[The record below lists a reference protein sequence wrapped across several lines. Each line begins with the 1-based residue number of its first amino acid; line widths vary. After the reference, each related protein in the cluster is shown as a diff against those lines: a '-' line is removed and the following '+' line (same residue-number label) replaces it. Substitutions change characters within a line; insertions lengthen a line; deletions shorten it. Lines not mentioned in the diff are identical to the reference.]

1 MKKRLEE
8 IMKKYGQ
15 QLTWVQRET
24 GAETVVR
31 AFLQPLLKE
40 AKEPPAAVTPL
51 GAADERRWLYIGPA
65 APEPRPGDELLCNGR
80 RFVAQEAAAVCF
92 RQETLYS
99 RAILRRKKEMA
110 A

>member
-8 IMKKYGQ
+8 IMEKYGQ
-15 QLTWVQRET
+15 QLTLIQRET
-24 GAETVVR
+24 GVEMTVR
-31 AFLQPLLKE
+31 AFLQLLLKE
-40 AKEPPAAVTPL
+40 TKDPPVAVTPL
-51 GAADERRWLYIGPA
+51 GAADGRRWLYIGPA
-65 APEPRPGDELLCNGR
+65 EPELKPGDEILFGGK
-80 RFVAQEAAAVCF
+80 RFIAQEAAPVCF